1 MRLRALTVLLVVP
14 LLAGCGASK
23 SCESALKHA
32 ERVATQKYRQQLR
45 VPGQTRPA
53 ALTMAGAVGRS
64 ELLEYN
70 YVHKSSCGWDR
81 LFDPRRQP

>member
-1 MRLRALTVLLVVP
+1 VRLRALTVLLVVP

-32 ERVATQKYRQQLR
+32 ERVATPEYRRQLR

-53 ALTMAGAVGRS
+53 ALTTAVAVGRS
-64 ELLEYN
+64 TTTSTSR
-70 YVHKSSCGWDR
+70 VAAGTAR
-81 LFDPRRQP
+81 LTPDAKRRAA